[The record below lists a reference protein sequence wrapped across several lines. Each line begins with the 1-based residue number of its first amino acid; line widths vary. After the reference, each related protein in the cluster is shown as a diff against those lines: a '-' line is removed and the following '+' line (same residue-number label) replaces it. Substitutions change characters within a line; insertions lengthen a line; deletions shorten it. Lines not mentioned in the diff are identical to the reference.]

1 VLKNGNAVNLLFRFF
16 SNNDMIQPVMF
27 NSRFKPVKEK
37 QATVDS
43 AALPIDSKPLKTI
56 LVADDD
62 PMVRDII
69 RLVLEESYSVIDAED
84 GLSALEIIKDRLP
97 DLIICDIKMPR
108 MTGCKLLKTVKKD
121 QTLNHIPVILMTGQ
135 GSEDVLVD
143 GMGAGADDYISKPF
157 NFKELSIRVGN
168 LLKLRAQE
176 KELKR
181 LNEELKLK
189 VSRQL
194 ETIVKNER
202 LKRFFPAKLV
212 GWILSSE
219 QDLELTSEK
228 KNLTI
233 FFSDLSGF
241 TELTERFPPEL
252 VTNILNEYFTEMVKI
267 ADHYEGTF
275 DKFIGDGLMVFFG
288 APEPMPD
295 KEQAVRAVAMA
306 VAMHREMNR
315 LTRKWTEQG
324 ISHNIKIRM
333 GIHQDTVMAGNFGSS
348 QLMEFTVI
356 GSGVNLA
363 NRLESYCETG
373 KILVSKPVYS
383 HTKEMFIYK
392 EIVEQV
398 FRGFERLVPVAELDP
413 ANVSV
418 LPEF

>member
-1 VLKNGNAVNLLFRFF
+1 MTKKKTEIDTAAP
-16 SNNDMIQPVMF
+16 PVE
-27 NSRFKPVKEK
+27 KEPTN
-37 QATVDS
+37 TV
-43 AALPIDSKPLKTI
+43 

-62 PMVRDII
+62 PMIRDII
-69 RLVLEESYSVIDAED
+69 RLVLEESYSIVEAED
-84 GLSALEIIKDRLP
+84 GVTALEKISTEPP

-108 MTGCKLLKTVKKD
+108 MNGCKLLKKVKFD
-121 QTLNHIPVILMTGQ
+121 QKLNHIPVILMTGQ

-143 GMGAGADDYISKPF
+143 GLEAGADDYISKPF
-157 NFKELSIRVGN
+157 NFKEMSIRVGN

-189 VSRQL
+189 VRRQL

-202 LKRFFPAKLV
+202 LKRFFPAKMV
-212 GWILSSE
+212 RWILSSE
-219 QDLELTSEK
+219 KELELTSEK

-233 FFSDLSGF
+233 FFSDLAGF

-252 VTNILNEYFTEMVKI
+252 VTHILNEYFTEMVKI
-267 ADHYEGTF
+267 TEFYEGTL

-306 VAMHREMNR
+306 VSMHRRMDR

-324 ISHNIKIRM
+324 ISHNVKVRM
-333 GIHQDTVMAGNFGSS
+333 GIHQDTVMAGNFGSN

-373 KILVSKPVYS
+373 KILVSLPVYS
-383 HTKEMFIYK
+383 LTKEIFPYK
-392 EIVEQV
+392 EVFEQE
-398 FRGFERLVPVAELDP
+398 FRGFERLVPVTELDP
-413 ANVSV
+413 EKVSA